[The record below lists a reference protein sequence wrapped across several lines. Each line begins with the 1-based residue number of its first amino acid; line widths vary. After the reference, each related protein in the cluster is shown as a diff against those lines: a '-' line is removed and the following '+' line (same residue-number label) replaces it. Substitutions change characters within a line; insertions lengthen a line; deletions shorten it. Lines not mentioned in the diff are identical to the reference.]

1 LFLIGKI
8 AIYSGGAP
16 EKNFE
21 ILRTGQKKNIGNNQF
36 DQGST
41 FFIGAQALTGLPLLS
56 RCVILYG

>member
-1 LFLIGKI
+1 MGMEKSILALRLQK
-8 AIYSGGAP
+8 
-16 EKNFE
+16 KNFE

-41 FFIGAQALTGLPLLS
+41 FFIGAQALAGLPLLS